1 MPNKIIQNNTFFF
14 AIKCI
19 PNGLL
24 KRNHKN
30 AVNQKC
36 MKMAV
41 LFLRGTFFWNT
52 FHFTRCRRKGIL
64 KRRGLLL
71 LDLHSI
77 NIALKKLSKTSKLE
91 RRLLTLPEQGHTNC
105 LQKIA
110 FHTFFEKAVFFLHC
124 RPFINTSPL
133 LNTIFNLAPFF
144 SSMAQSAESG
154 LLTSKNYQKRII
166 STNRPLEFLLQK
178 KDQIHPFSVETTPDI
193 VLVVA

>member
-110 FHTFFEKAVFFLHC
+110 FHTAFFFKKAVFFYIAAHSKSLH
-124 RPFINTSPL
+124 PYLIPYL
-133 LNTIFNLAPFF
+133 ILHLFF
-144 SSMAQSAESG
+144 LPQR
-154 LLTSKNYQKRII
+154 NQR
-166 STNRPLEFLLQK
+166 
-178 KDQIHPFSVETTPDI
+178 DQ
-193 VLVVA
+193 AY